1 NNVFSGVKGVVGSY
15 DPNDKQV
22 APTGEGTDG
31 LIRESET
38 KLTYTVRFQNTGN
51 YPATFVI
58 IRDTIDE
65 NILLRSIKPVGAS
78 HDYTMTMDEANR
90 SVEITFA
97 NIQLPDSA
105 SDPEGSQGYII
116 FNAQLEPGLAVGTEI
131 ENTAFIYFDFNAPI
145 VTNTVKNTIFRP
157 VSVDFEL
164 DTEIQLYPNPNT
176 GFFTLK
182 SKTDLMERVVVYDVM
197 GKEVQ
202 RLQTNA
208 KEAMVDLTQVAGGMY
223 WVEIQTANNRFL
235 HKVMIE
241 K

>member
-1 NNVFSGVKGVVGSY
+1 
-15 DPNDKQV
+15 
-22 APTGEGTDG
+22 
-31 LIRESET
+31 
-38 KLTYTVRFQNTGN
+38 
-51 YPATFVI
+51 
-58 IRDTIDE
+58 
-65 NILLRSIKPVGAS
+65 
-78 HDYTMTMDEANR
+78 M
-90 SVEITFA
+90 
-97 NIQLPDSA
+97 
-105 SDPEGSQGYII
+105 
-116 FNAQLEPGLAVGTEI
+116 AVGTEI